1 MAHVLQGS
9 VYGVVGTVALGR
21 SGQVDGCLG
30 QGYATLRPPYLLHGI
45 EGGICQEQGIGVCQ
59 TYVLRGRD
67 YQAPCYEGRVF
78 PTLYH
83 ACQPVDGGIGVA
95 ASYALDE
102 GRDDVVVHLS
112 VLVVCQGVLLKALRH
127 QRVGHLQRLALLHA
141 LGQEFQDV
149 EQLACIAS
157 AIPEQGIGLLQD
169 YTLLP
174 EHRVLF
180 HHTAAQGQQVVLR
193 EGVQRVHLASA
204 Q

>member
-1 MAHVLQGS
+1 MQRHRQAARLAHVLQGC
-9 VYGVVGTVALGR
+9 VNGVVGTVALWRG
-21 SGQVDGCLG
+21 GQVYGCLRQRDTPLG
-30 QGYATLRPPYLLHGI
+30 PPYLLHGI
-45 EGGICQEQGIGVCQ
+45 EGSISQEQGVGVCQ
-59 TYVLRGRD
+59 AYVLRGRD
-67 YQAPCYEGRVF
+67 YQAPCYEGRIF

-127 QRVGHLQRLALLHA
+127 QRVGHFQRFALLHA

-157 AIPEQGIGLLQD
+157 AIPEQGIGLLQF
-169 YTLLP
+169 YVLLP
-174 EHRVLF
+174 EHCVLF
-180 HHTAAQGQQVVLR
+180 HNTAAQGQQVVLR
-193 EGVQRVHLASA
+193 
-204 Q
+204 